1 MKQSLKANKAK
12 QHSPSKAEI
21 ILSDNAKLAL
31 ADTTGKANEAFGLFI
46 KQQDASVA
54 YDNAEQAVAD
64 TLYSYLLS
72 AKPDYA
78 NYQAI
83 KKHIIQSLADSKGR
97 KFETVENWFSKY
109 IVKSLKALGFEPPK
123 AESKAAQGMSALRA
137 ELASISDADLVSQIA
152 ELAKAGDKDS
162 LKRATQ
168 LAGEK
173 VKREKQ
179 AENAIKKADSKATT
193 ELKNALKRWITGADS
208 ETLTALLWAKN
219 HISEVTKLSK
229 R

>member
-1 MKQSLKANKAK
+1 MASLKANKVK

-21 ILSDNAKLAL
+21 ILHDNVKLAL
-31 ADTTGKANEAFGLFI
+31 ADMVGEANLAYGLHIKHVDAGSAYQSAEKATI
-46 KQQDASVA
+46 DP
-54 YDNAEQAVAD
+54 
-64 TLYSYLLS
+64 LYSYLKK
-72 AKPDYA
+72 AQPDY
-78 NYQAI
+78 NNWLAI
-83 KKHIIQSLADSKGR
+83 KKHFIQSIADSKGR
-97 KFETVENWFSKY
+97 SYETVENWFSRH
-109 IVKSLKALGFEPPK
+109 IVKGLKALGFEPPK

-137 ELASISDADLVSQIA
+137 ELASISDTDLVSQIA

-193 ELKNALKRWITGADS
+193 ELKNALKRWIAGADS

-219 HISEVTKLSK
+219 HQAQIIKLSK
-229 R
+229 A